1 MTDPHDDVTLPL
13 LESACKQAF
22 CEFAGQRSFEDDGGW
37 SYEVWRSGWNTA
49 LKTAIKTLQDVQE

>member
-1 MTDPHDDVTLPL
+1 MTDPDDDVTLPL

-37 SYEVWRSGWNTA
+37 SYEVWRTGWNSA
-49 LKTAIKTLQDVQE
+49 IKTAIKMLQDIQE